1 MTFLKKALVE
11 IGLLEWIGVIL
22 AIVLIIGTAYFFGSM
37 AGIWGD
43 GGQRE
48 EGTITNFR
56 LLAHTINEMMDINTE
71 CVYTVDHAFS
81 IDDSHIVVGFNKDRG
96 FVEDACQYE
105 AVFKPGVDACID
117 SACLGLYRNPTGTD
131 DDFVDNPQMFCE
143 ALKSKT
149 GGAADYVFT
158 RRYYLSTPD
167 IIASKSK
174 VLFNAP
180 ENIYK
185 NFMGMPWG
193 PPSEYGALMF
203 PYTWYSYLLI
213 YGECGD
219 WGSNEDFRSSPLYI
233 EVLRTQKAGK
243 IAVFIAPS
251 TTELIKER
259 KAVHASNK
267 LSCTEY

>member
-1 MTFLKKALVE
+1 MKFLKKALVE

-22 AIVLIIGTAYFFGSM
+22 AIVLIIATAYFFGSI

-48 EGTITNFR
+48 EGTIVNFR
-56 LLAHTINEMMDINTE
+56 LLANKVNAGIDLQVE
-71 CVYTVDHAFS
+71 CAYAVNHAFS
-81 IDDSHIVVGFNKDRG
+81 IDDSHIVVGFNKDRD

-105 AVFKPGVDACID
+105 DVPKPGVDACSD
-117 SACLGLYRNPTGTD
+117 SACLCLYRDPTGTH

-149 GGAADYVFT
+149 GLKADYIFT
-158 RRYYLSTPD
+158 RRYYLGTSGMFV
-167 IIASKSK
+167 SNSK

-193 PPSEYGALMF
+193 PPTEYGSLVF
-203 PYTWYSYLLI
+203 PYTFYSYLFI

-219 WGSNEDFRSSPLYI
+219 WGFNEDFRSSPLYI

-251 TTELIKER
+251 TPELIKER
-259 KAVHASNK
+259 KIIHASNK
-267 LSCTEY
+267 LSCIEY